1 MKNWEELSGLG
12 GQKGAGGNSQA
23 GMDEQEFSVCGNM
36 RAVGVIISVMG
47 VPQIPAVVWAGFSD
61 FAAI

>member
-12 GQKGAGGNSQA
+12 GQKGAGRNSQA
-23 GMDEQEFSVCGNM
+23 GMDEQEFSVCGNT
-36 RAVGVIISVMG
+36 RAAGVIISMMG
-47 VPQIPAVVWAGFSD
+47 VPQIPAVVLDGFSD